1 MTLLYHLHAQAQR
14 NLVAVLATMRRKR
27 RHMYSGRL
35 SLM

>member
-14 NLVAVLATMRRKR
+14 NVVAVLATMRRR
-27 RHMYSGRL
+27 RWRMYSDRL